1 VKYGAKDLGYV
12 VKDAMDITSF
22 GKNVFELITKEGAS
36 QYFAGVLVGGKTLLK
51 LIGAIEGD
59 SGEENVSNADLSE
72 DIRELHSLLNG
83 MSNRLDEGVKQ
94 IYQNR
99 LTPSTTLSAP
109 STWSAPRWSKC
120 IGMATSSPSNA
131 T

>member
-1 VKYGAKDLGYV
+1 LEGHNDRQLGGDPLKQPCHPRNQQAQAK
-12 VKDAMDITSF
+12 KDHQPRQPLSDTAVQ
-22 GKNVFELITKEGAS
+22 GLLE
-36 QYFAGVLVGGKTLLK
+36 VLVGGKTLLK

-109 STWSAPRWSKC
+109 STWSAPR
-120 IGMATSSPSNA
+120 
-131 T
+131 